1 MKLRGPFAFDDDLH
15 PRWASLLRWVTMVLL
30 LVGFLGIL
38 GCEVVSDHK
47 LRDSLLT
54 LHRSAGLAVLL
65 VTLLRIATLP
75 AQRYDQASPS
85 RGLRIVALASH
96 AVLYLALIATP
107 LLGWALTSAR
117 GQTALFLGAI
127 PLPPILQ
134 SDGALA
140 AELQPVHR
148 FAASLLLGCIA
159 LYAATLGWHRPWVR
173 DGSWWRWWLLL
184 RRSADSP

>member
-1 MKLRGPFAFDDDLH
+1 MKLRSPFAFDDELH
-15 PRWASLLRWVTMVLL
+15 PRWASLLRWVTVALL

-38 GCEVVSDHK
+38 GYAVVGDHK
-47 LRDSLLT
+47 LRGSLLT

-65 VTLLRIATLP
+65 VTLLRIVTLP
-75 AQRYDQASPS
+75 AQRYDQASRS

-127 PLPPILQ
+127 PLPSILQ

-140 AELQPVHR
+140 AELQQVHR
-148 FAASLLLGCIA
+148 LVAGLLLGCIA
-159 LYAATLGWHRPWVR
+159 LYAVTLGWHRPRVR
-173 DGSWWRWWLLL
+173 DGSRWRWWLPL
-184 RRSADSP
+184 RRSTDSP